1 MYRFGACELD
11 VERRELRGG
20 GITTAVEP
28 QVFDVLAYLVG
39 HRDRVVTKEELLDNV
54 WGDRFVSESALTSR
68 IKSARRSVG
77 DSGQSQHVIR
87 TVHGRGYRFAA
98 PVSILA
104 PDARHAGRSWPGA
117 ISPFA
122 RVPEAHE
129 PTGHPDPAAPGRA
142 WPLLG
147 RVRDLDSIG
156 DAYRAG
162 DYGGVLLT
170 GPAGV
175 GKTRLALDLEGLTAD
190 TVETLLPQVLGGP
203 VEGASLLQLASVR
216 RAA

>member
-122 RVPEAHE
+122 RVPEATSRLAIRIQPPRAE
-129 PTGHPDPAAPGRA
+129 PGRCSGESVTSTA
-142 WPLLG
+142 SATPT
-147 RVRDLDSIG
+147 
-156 DAYRAG
+156 AQATTAG
-162 DYGGVLLT
+162 
-170 GPAGV
+170 
-175 GKTRLALDLEGLTAD
+175 
-190 TVETLLPQVLGGP
+190 
-203 VEGASLLQLASVR
+203 SC
-216 RAA
+216 